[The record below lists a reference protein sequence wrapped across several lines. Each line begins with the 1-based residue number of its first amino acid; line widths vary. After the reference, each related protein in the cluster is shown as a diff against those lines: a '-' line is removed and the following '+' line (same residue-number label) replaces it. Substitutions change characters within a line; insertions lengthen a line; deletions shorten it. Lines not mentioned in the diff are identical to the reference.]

1 MDALDP
7 LDPLLNDVPPGEA
20 VMIFIGVTTGG
31 SRIHSIFPRWAAEM
45 GIAPAHL
52 RGLDLPLDVQ
62 ADAVRSAVRWIA
74 RSDAIRGALVT
85 THKIAVHRHARDLFA
100 GFDADADRLGEVNA
114 IVKTP
119 AGLAG
124 HAMDTV
130 TAGLAL
136 DRIVPR
142 AHWGRN
148 AEAEAL
154 VLGAGGAGLAL
165 AAQLTGRPARE
176 RPCAITLVD
185 VDAGRLADAEAALR
199 GGNAGDIVR
208 VRQVSGADGSDALLA
223 GLPARSL
230 VVNATGLGK
239 DRPGSPFSPLARFPD
254 EAVVWEFNYRG
265 PRDFLVQ
272 AQSQQA
278 EQRLT
283 VADGWTYFLYGWAH
297 VMAAVFGVRLD
308 DALFDRL
315 ERATEAER

>member
-1 MDALDP
+1 MGTLDP
-7 LDPLLNDVPPGEA
+7 LDPLLNDLPSGEP

-31 SRIHSIFPRWAAEM
+31 SRIHRIFPRWATAM

-62 ADAVRSAVRWIA
+62 SDAVRSAIRWIA
-74 RSDAIRGALVT
+74 KSDAIRGALVT

-100 GFDADADRLGEVNA
+100 GFDGDADRLGEVSA

-142 AHWGRN
+142 VHWHRY

-165 AAQLTGRPARE
+165 AAHLVGRPAGE
-176 RPCAITLVD
+176 RPCAVTLAD
-185 VDAGRLADAEAALR
+185 VDAGRLADAEAALKD
-199 GGNAGDIVR
+199 GNAGDIVG
-208 VRQVSGADGSDALLA
+208 VRQVSGADGNDALLA
-223 GLPARSL
+223 ALPPCSL

-239 DRPGSPFSPLARFPD
+239 DRPGSPLSRLARFPED
-254 EAVVWEFNYRG
+254 GVVWEFNYRG
-265 PRDFLVQ
+265 PRDFLGQ

-283 VADGWTYFLYGWAH
+283 VADGWTYFLFGWAH

-315 ERATEAER
+315 ERAAEAER

>member
-1 MDALDP
+1 MDP
-7 LDPLLNDVPPGEA
+7 LHSLLDNVPPGEA

-31 SRIHSIFPRWAAEM
+31 SRIHRIFPRWTAAM

-74 RSDAIRGALVT
+74 GTDAVRGALVT

-100 GFDADADRLGEVNA
+100 GFDEDADRLGEVSA

-119 AGLAG
+119 AGLVG

-142 AHWGRN
+142 THWDHCP
-148 AEAEAL
+148 EADAL

-165 AAQLTGRPARE
+165 TAHLIGRPAGE
-176 RPCAITLVD
+176 RPRAITLVD
-185 VDAGRLADAEAALR
+185 VDAGRLADAESALR
-199 GGNAGDIVR
+199 DGDGGGIVGYR
-208 VRQVSGADGSDALLA
+208 HVPGADENDALMA
-223 GLPARSL
+223 SLPPHSL

-239 DRPGSPFSPLARFPD
+239 DRPGSPFSPSARFPRD
-254 EAVVWEFNYRG
+254 GVVWEFNYRG
-265 PRDFLVQ
+265 PRDFLAQ
-272 AQSQQA
+272 ARSQKA
-278 EQRLT
+278 ERSLT

-315 ERATEAER
+315 EQAAEAER

>member
-1 MDALDP
+1 MDP
-7 LDPLLNDVPPGEA
+7 LDPLLDDVPPGEA

-31 SRIHSIFPRWAAEM
+31 SRIHRIFPHWAAAM
-45 GIAPAHL
+45 AIAPAHL

-62 ADAVRSAVRWIA
+62 ADAVRAAVRWIA
-74 RSDAIRGALVT
+74 ASDTIRGALVT
-85 THKIAVHRHARDLFA
+85 THKIAVHRHARDLFS
-100 GFDADADRLGEVNA
+100 GFDGDADRLGEVSA

-119 AGLAG
+119 AGLVG

-142 AHWGRN
+142 AHWGRYPD
-148 AEAEAL
+148 AEAL

-165 AAQLTGRPARE
+165 AAHLVGRPAGE
-176 RPCAITLVD
+176 RPRALTLAD
-185 VDAGRLADAEAALR
+185 VDAQRLADAESALLDGDA
-199 GGNAGDIVR
+199 GGIVGF
-208 VRQVSGADGSDALLA
+208 RQVPGADGNDALLA
-223 GLPARSL
+223 ALPPRSL

-239 DRPGSPFSPLARFPD
+239 DRPGSPLSPSARFPT
-254 EAVVWEFNYRG
+254 EGVVWEFNYRG

-278 EQRLT
+278 DRRLT

-297 VMAAVFGVRLD
+297 VMAAVFGVGLD

-315 ERATEAER
+315 ERAAQAER